1 MVLQILA
8 ALLLDALF
16 GDPRWPTHPV
26 VLVGRLITFYEK
38 FFYAREDGRR
48 RGLLFCAAVLA
59 TVAAVVAVAITAA
72 GFIGIWAQTALN
84 IYLLYAAIAFK
95 SLKDESLPVARALA
109 SGNLERARK
118 QVAQVVGIDLG
129 RLDPGARLQ
138 DL

>member
-72 GFIGIWAQTALN
+72 GFIGRWAQTALN
-84 IYLLYAAIAFK
+84 IYLLYLILLDQFWPNV
-95 SLKDESLPVARALA
+95 SFH
-109 SGNLERARK
+109 NLLFVSYRIWR
-118 QVAQVVGIDLG
+118 
-129 RLDPGARLQ
+129 
-138 DL
+138 